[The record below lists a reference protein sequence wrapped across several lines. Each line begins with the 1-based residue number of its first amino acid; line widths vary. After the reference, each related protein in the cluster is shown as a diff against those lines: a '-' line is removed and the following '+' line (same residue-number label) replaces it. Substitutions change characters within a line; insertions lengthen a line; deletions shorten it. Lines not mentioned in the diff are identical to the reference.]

1 MRKNG
6 RHCKITIL
14 EAIEMF
20 GSKKNKLEEQ
30 IKEVF
35 SEISEQRNIFEAGMT
50 QAQEGEKRIHADVCQ
65 VMENTNDL
73 VNNAMLNIEEESALI
88 YSIDEF
94 SRELRTAVEEYGQ
107 LTELLQQQM
116 DSVTRLVEEN
126 KHVTSPAKYLTEA
139 PAAMKQSNESYEK
152 QLDEMTEYGRQ
163 MGVMALNA
171 AIEAGR
177 MGDSAKQ
184 FVAVSE
190 EIRQTALAYEK
201 AAVTMKEEIISSK
214 AKIEEMEETIHRL
227 VSLVKDSNMGT
238 TRLLKKC
245 QETHQAVKNSTM
257 RDFSDD
263 MILMRDKVV
272 GMRNLD
278 EEVAKCGER
287 NKIQLSD
294 IQEEIQTQRRE
305 LTELES
311 DLSYLFDTA
320 QEQLQ

>member
-1 MRKNG
+1 
-6 RHCKITIL
+6 
-14 EAIEMF
+14 MF
-20 GSKKNKLEEQ
+20 GNKKNKLEEQ

-35 SEISEQRNIFEAGMT
+35 SQIAEQRNIFEAGMT
-50 QAQEGEKRIHADVCQ
+50 QAEEGEKRIHADVCQ

-73 VNNAMLNIEEESALI
+73 VNNAMLNIEEESTLI
-88 YSIDEF
+88 HSIDDF
-94 SRELRTAVEEYGQ
+94 SRELRTIVEEYGQ
-107 LTELLQQQM
+107 LAELMQQQM
-116 DSVTRLVEEN
+116 DAVTELVEDN

-139 PAAMKQSNESYEK
+139 PAAMRQSNESYEK
-152 QLDEMTEYGRQ
+152 QLDEMAEYGRQ

-177 MGDSAKQ
+177 MGESAKQ
-184 FVAVSE
+184 FVAASE

-201 AAVTMKEEIISSK
+201 AAITMKEELTASK
-214 AKIEEMEETIHRL
+214 AKIEELEDNIHRL

-245 QETHQAVKNSTM
+245 QETNQAVKNSTM

-272 GMRNLD
+272 RMRNLD
-278 EEVAKCGER
+278 EEVAKSGER

-311 DLSYLFDTA
+311 DLSHLFDTA
-320 QEQLQ
+320 EEQLQ

>member
-1 MRKNG
+1 
-6 RHCKITIL
+6 
-14 EAIEMF
+14 MF
-20 GSKKNKLEEQ
+20 GNKKNKLEEQ
-30 IKEVF
+30 IKDVF
-35 SEISEQRNIFEAGMT
+35 SQISEQRNAFETGMT
-50 QAQEGEKRIHADVCQ
+50 QAEEGEKRIHADVCQ

-73 VNNAMLNIEEESALI
+73 VNNAMLNIEEESTLI
-88 YSIDEF
+88 HSIDEF
-94 SRELRTAVEEYGQ
+94 SRALRTAVEEYSQ
-107 LTELLQQQM
+107 LAELMQQQM
-116 DSVTRLVEEN
+116 DAVTELVEDN

-139 PAAMKQSNESYEK
+139 PAGLRQSNESYEK
-152 QLDEMTEYGRQ
+152 QLDEMAEYGRQ

-184 FVAVSE
+184 FVAASE
-190 EIRQTALAYEK
+190 EIRQTALVYEK
-201 AAVTMKEEIISSK
+201 AAITMKEELASSK
-214 AKIEEMEETIHRL
+214 AKIEELEDNIHRL

-245 QETHQAVKNSTM
+245 QETNQAMKNSTM

-294 IQEEIQTQRRE
+294 IQEEVQNQRRE

-311 DLSYLFDTA
+311 DLSHLFDTA
-320 QEQLQ
+320 EEQLR